1 MAKETKT
8 YELTAEPREI
18 TGKASRK
25 LRRQGLIPGVVY
37 GHNVK
42 SQSVQVSTKEFAH
55 TYLRAGSTTLVDLT
69 VGDGNQ
75 PHKVFIHEVQ
85 RSAVKHDPI
94 HVDFLVVNLLEEMIV
109 SIPLVLVGESPAVEK
124 NEGLLLQQTEHV
136 MVKALPMN
144 IPSSIEVDIS
154 GLDEV
159 GKGIHVSDL
168 TIPENVT
175 LMTPSEELVVRINEL
190 SRAQA
195 EEAAEAEAAAEEASA
210 EAAEAAESGAGTEA
224 GEASQ

>member
-1 MAKETKT
+1 
-8 YELTAEPREI
+8 
-18 TGKASRK
+18 
-25 LRRQGLIPGVVY
+25 LIPGVVY
-37 GHNVK
+37 GHRVEP
-42 SQSVQVSTKEFAH
+42 QSVQVPRKEFDH
-55 TYLRAGSTTLVDLT
+55 IYLRAGSTSLVDLT

-75 PHKVFIHEVQ
+75 ARKVFIHNVQ
-85 RSAVKHDPI
+85 RNAVNHDPI
-94 HVDFLVVNLLEEMIV
+94 HVDFMVVNLTEEMTVNVPI
-109 SIPLVLVGESPAVEK
+109 LLVGESPAVER

-136 MVKALPMN
+136 LVKALPAN

-168 TIPENVT
+168 KIPENVT

-195 EEAAEAEAAAEEASA
+195 EEVAEAEAAAEEASA
-210 EAAEAAESGAGTEA
+210 EAAEAAGTAESEETG
-224 GEASQ
+224 Q

>member
-8 YELTAEPREI
+8 FELVAEPRVI

-25 LRRQGLIPGVVY
+25 VRRQGLIPGVVY
-37 GHNVK
+37 GHRVEP
-42 SQSVQVSTKEFAH
+42 QSVQVPRKEFDH
-55 TYLRAGSTTLVDLT
+55 IYLRAGSTSLVDLR

-75 PHKVFIHEVQ
+75 ARKVFIHNVQ
-85 RSAVKHDPI
+85 RNAVNHDPI
-94 HVDFLVVNLLEEMIV
+94 HVDFMVVNLTEEMTVNVPI
-109 SIPLVLVGESPAVEK
+109 LLVGESPAVER

-136 MVKALPMN
+136 LVKALPAN

-168 TIPENVT
+168 KLPENVT

-195 EEAAEAEAAAEEASA
+195 EEVAEAEAAAEEASA
-210 EAAEAAESGAGTEA
+210 EAAEAAGSADSE
-224 GEASQ
+224 EASQ